1 MGSSI
6 KVSARIP
13 AKIVEEIDKL
23 VQEGIFSNRSDFI
36 KEAVRNYLREL
47 KKEELTEEE
56 RWVLHMVQP
65 ILTEDWESEEDKF
78 WDDY

>member
-13 AKIVEEIDKL
+13 PKIVEEIDKL
-23 VQEGIFSNRSDFI
+23 VQKGIFSNRSDFI
-36 KEAVRNYLREL
+36 KEAIRYYLREL

-65 ILTEDWESEEDKF
+65 ILAEDWESEEDEF
-78 WDDY
+78 WDNY